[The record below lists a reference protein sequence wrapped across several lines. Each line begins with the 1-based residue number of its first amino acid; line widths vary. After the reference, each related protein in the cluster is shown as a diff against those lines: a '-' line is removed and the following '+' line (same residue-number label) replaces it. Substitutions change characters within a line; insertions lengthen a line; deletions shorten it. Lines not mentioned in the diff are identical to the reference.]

1 MDCVIQSDSNTMR
14 EIPLLPHYTGEE
26 REDPQNSITCPRSQ
40 IPENA
45 SATCLST
52 KLNALSRFLRGSCLL
67 HASVTAREGA
77 GAGGVL

>member
-14 EIPLLPHYTGEE
+14 ETPSWPHCTGKE

-40 IPENA
+40 ILVNA

-52 KLNALSRFLRGSCLL
+52 KLNALSRFLRGNRLL
-67 HASVTAREGA
+67 YASVTAGEGA
-77 GAGGVL
+77 GASGVS